1 MLVSTEPET
10 DFSLALGLERMI
22 ENERVPS
29 KAEDEALWLK
39 RTAEIDLEQEH
50 LLDLRLDGDITP
62 EQFRARSTELRSPR
76 CGAGSTRSLPF
87 ASFSPQRPR
96 TQQRHTRL
104 TLRISRSCGTGRT
117 PLVDR
122 NKIYEMMHL
131 RVFAHPDYTLI
142 AEWGCNDEPL
152 PPGSFKITTPSF
164 KLRALLTEGGD
175 PRVQIH
181 RA

>member
-152 PPGSFKITTPSF
+152 PRWSSTSTTHA
-164 KLRALLTEGGD
+164 LRFRAILTEGGVE
-175 PRVQIH
+175 RLELV